1 MRKPLLRRGWGPQ
14 PQPWVACASTKA
26 AAWVVGLG
34 SSRRGRGD
42 RSLCGQHPCH
52 PPVQAAPGRRVQA
65 KAGRPLCSVA
75 PSCSGGVARPPWGLW
90 PPTGV
95 GGAEWV
101 PSDLPLSSL
110 PLIRPREQADTG
122 HRAHGRSG
130 RRDSENRRCFDEPG
144 PGAKALR
151 GRGAAALRA
160 LGCLAEPHA
169 DPLGRS
175 FSCSR
180 NPRASRISTCTCAP
194 RFS

>member
-1 MRKPLLRRGWGPQ
+1 MWAASLSPPSSGSPGKTGPGQGRAPALLCSPLLFRRSGS
-14 PQPWVACASTKA
+14 ASA
-26 AAWVVGLG
+26 PYG
-34 SSRRGRGD
+34 GRG
-42 RSLCGQHPCH
+42 
-52 PPVQAAPGRRVQA
+52 
-65 KAGRPLCSVA
+65 
-75 PSCSGGVARPPWGLW
+75 GLW

-194 RFS
+194 HFS